1 MKKTVNCFIPFA
13 NVQQVEATVAE
24 LKSYDYLVKKIYLLA
39 KEDSAGTVDGCEV
52 VKIDGLTSTKTI
64 KAIAERADA
73 DYVLLYTKYDRLKFG
88 VFALDR
94 FVRLAEDTQAGMLY
108 ADHYNGDE
116 PDRTKAPVIDYQM
129 GSLRDDFDFG
139 SVLFYS
145 AEAFRKAAS
154 MMKADYEFAGLYDLR
169 LKLSQFAALEH
180 INEFLYS
187 DIELDTRKS
196 GEKMFDYVDPK
207 NRGR

>member
-73 DYVLLYTKYDRLKFG
+73 DYVTLSNEEDG
-88 VFALDR
+88 V
-94 FVRLAEDTQAGMLY
+94 
-108 ADHYNGDE
+108 
-116 PDRTKAPVIDYQM
+116 
-129 GSLRDDFDFG
+129 
-139 SVLFYS
+139 
-145 AEAFRKAAS
+145 AEALLHFG
-154 MMKADYEFAGLYDLR
+154 M
-169 LKLSQFAALEH
+169 
-180 INEFLYS
+180 
-187 DIELDTRKS
+187 
-196 GEKMFDYVDPK
+196 
-207 NRGR
+207 